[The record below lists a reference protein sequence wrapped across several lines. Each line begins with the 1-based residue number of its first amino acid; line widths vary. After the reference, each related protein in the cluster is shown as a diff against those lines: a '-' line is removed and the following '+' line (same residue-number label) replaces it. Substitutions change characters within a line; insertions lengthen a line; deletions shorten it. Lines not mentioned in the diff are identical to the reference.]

1 MRLLHTLILLSMLI
15 PGVARA
21 QDAPQDAAALPDS
34 VNLEQRLTVKPVVE
48 AWLEQAMRAST
59 ASERDAWTIRA
70 GALARA
76 FQDTYGESSLM
87 VRVEAART
95 WSAEQRAVKLHADS
109 LYDEAF
115 ARRSDAETRGEA
127 HALYLQALELYR
139 GIGDL
144 AGEAETLGQ
153 LGYVNWWLDPE
164 RALYRSWNEQALEK
178 RRELGDLQLVG
189 NSLNDLGVY
198 HRVIS
203 REPERALAYYLEA
216 EGIRW
221 NIGDSL
227 AQSRMIPNIA
237 LSYEA
242 LGDYDAATT
251 YFQKGAELYIAV
263 GDTAR
268 SIGQRNNAIGLLT
281 DYMEMHSDALVEL
294 LRLKSDLRAINDAR
308 AEALVSNSMGI
319 VYRRLGDFE
328 SAIQH
333 YQEVIRLAE
342 EHDLPDLLAS
352 AQNNIGVV
360 FIWTG
365 RPDRAVPWFERSL
378 GLSREQDDPEGE
390 LNAMVN
396 LGSAHFESREYQ
408 QSLDFL
414 DQARTLADTL
424 SSVPTLGT
432 IHTGLGNA
440 LLRSGRPDAATEQYM
455 EALDIAREWSL
466 PELEIGAL
474 FGLGDV
480 AEQSG
485 QADQA
490 YAWYEQGFGAMESTR
505 GLLRASEDK
514 AGWLAQSRYLFEDVV
529 DFLTQEAIHTGDSR
543 WTEAAFNVSEMARA
557 RAFSDQLAESIA
569 RIDVGVDAELLSD
582 QQILTDNLVYLRQEL
597 LDAPDAAARAAL
609 KAQIRE
615 QEQEFD
621 RVERALREQN
631 PAYADLRYPD
641 PIDLAGLQGTLR
653 PGQVV
658 LAYAVGDSSSTLW
671 AISPDQADIHLLPVR
686 SDLSTRIDV
695 LRFALQDPARVSPAQ
710 YAETAGQL
718 HDILIGPASDLVAAA
733 SHVTIIADDAL
744 HYVPFDALVVEPGT
758 SWATHRYLVNDAA
771 VSYVQSASVLQQLSG
786 RVARA
791 PSKQLLAIGNPDFG
805 GTNTFAA
812 LRGASLAPLPFTGD
826 EVRAISGVFDVGSVD
841 VLTGDDATE
850 AAVRE
855 RVAGDSYRFVHFA
868 THGLIDDDRPDF
880 SALALT
886 RGASRGEG
894 LLQASEI
901 FNLRIPSDVVVLSA
915 CETGLGQ
922 LIQGEGM
929 VGLTRAFMYAGAA
942 SVVASLWSVADA
954 TTAELMTHLYAGM
967 ITDGEPVADALR
979 ASKRTMLADETTAH
993 PFYWA
998 PFVHF
1003 GAHE

>member
-1 MRLLHTLILLSMLI
+1 MRLLFTFILMLLL
-15 PGVARA
+15 GSGRSQA
-21 QDAPQDAAALPDS
+21 QDANRDAAVLPDT
-34 VNLEQRLTVKPVVE
+34 VRLDQRLSIKPVVDT
-48 AWLEQAMRAST
+48 WLENALRSGSDAERQA
-59 ASERDAWTIRA
+59 W
-70 GALARA
+70 LARA
-76 FQDTYGESSLM
+76 ESLARQFAQRYDEQSLL
-87 VRVEAART
+87 VRTNAAGNWT
-95 WSAEQRAVKLHADS
+95 VDQRSVKIQADS
-109 LYDEAF
+109 LYDAAF
-115 ARRSDAETRGEA
+115 ERRGSAETREA
-127 HALYLQALELYR
+127 ARELYLQALTLYR
-139 GIGDL
+139 EIGDL

-164 RALYRSWNEQALEK
+164 RAEYRTWNEQALEK
-178 RRELGDLQLVG
+178 RRELGDLQLIG

-203 REPERALAYYLEA
+203 REPEKALEYYLEA
-216 EGIRW
+216 ERIRW
-221 NIGDSL
+221 TIGDSL

-242 LGDYDAATT
+242 LGDLDAATT
-251 YFQKGAELYIAV
+251 YFQKGADLYFAV

-268 SIGQRNNAIGLLT
+268 SIGQRNNAVGLLT

-294 LRLKSDLRAINDAR
+294 FRLQSDLRAINDPR
-308 AEALVSNSMGI
+308 AEALVNNTLGI

-378 GLSREQDDPEGE
+378 GLSREQGEPQGE

-414 DQARTLADTL
+414 DQARALADTL

-432 IHTGLGNA
+432 VHVGLGNA
-440 LLRSGRPDAATEQYM
+440 LLRSGSPDAATEQYR
-455 EALDIAREWSL
+455 EALAIAREWSL

-485 QADQA
+485 RVDEA
-490 YAWYEQGFGAMESTR
+490 YTWYEQGLAAMESTR

-514 AGWLAQSRYLFEDVV
+514 AGWLARSRYLFEDVV
-529 DFLTQEAIHTGDSR
+529 DFLTHQAVDTGDAR
-543 WTEAAFNVSEMARA
+543 WMEAAFNVSEMARA

-569 RIDVGVDAELLSD
+569 RIDTGIDPDLLSD

-597 LDAPDAAARAAL
+597 LEAPDAATRTTL

-615 QEQEFD
+615 QELEFD
-621 RVERALREQN
+621 RVERALRDQN
-631 PAYADLRYPD
+631 PAYAELRYPD
-641 PIDLAGLQGTLR
+641 PTDLAGLQRTLV

-671 AISPDQADIHLLPVR
+671 AISSERADIHVLPVR
-686 SDLSTRIDV
+686 SELVPRIDV
-695 LRFALQDPARVSPAQ
+695 LRFALQDPARVSAAQ
-710 YAETAGQL
+710 YAESAGGL
-718 HDILIGPASDLVAAA
+718 HDILIGPASDMVAGA

-744 HYVPFDALVVEPGT
+744 HYVPFDALVSEPGS
-758 SWATHRYLVNDAA
+758 SWATHRYLVNDVA
-771 VSYVQSASVLQQLSG
+771 VSYVQSASVLQQLVDRETG
-786 RVARA
+786 A

-812 LRGASLAPLPFTGD
+812 LRGSSLAPLPYTDD
-826 EVRAISGVFDVGSVD
+826 EVQAISGVFDGDAVD
-841 VLTGDDATE
+841 VLTADRATE

-855 RVAGDSYRFVHFA
+855 RVASDSYRFVHFA

-886 RGASRGEG
+886 RGVSRGEG

-967 ITDGEPVADALR
+967 ITDGQTPADALR
-979 ASKRTMLADETTAH
+979 AAKRTMISSGDTAH

-1003 GAHE
+1003 GAAE